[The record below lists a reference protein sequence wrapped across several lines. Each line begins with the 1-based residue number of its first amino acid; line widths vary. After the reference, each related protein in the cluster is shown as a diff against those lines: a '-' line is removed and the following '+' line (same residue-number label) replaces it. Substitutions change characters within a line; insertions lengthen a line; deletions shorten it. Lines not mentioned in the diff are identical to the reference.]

1 MSKKIRM
8 AFFIFVLLYMAS
20 LYDVSDILRFLKTI
34 PHSFIRLWGTEN
46 RTYLNLVVVA
56 VICYSLIALL

>member
-1 MSKKIRM
+1 M

-34 PHSFIRLWGTEN
+34 P
-46 RTYLNLVVVA
+46 
-56 VICYSLIALL
+56 IALLGCGVLKTEPISTW